1 MSKFAPYPFHWV
13 RLAVGPIMLA
23 TVGLIAGY
31 DNWAAQ
37 SMTPDSIDENPT
49 ALIDLHNTANDLRNP
64 FQRVVAQPVV
74 QPTGGPQLSTKHTW
88 RYL

>member
-31 DNWAAQ
+31 AD
-37 SMTPDSIDENPT
+37 
-49 ALIDLHNTANDLRNP
+49 DLRNP